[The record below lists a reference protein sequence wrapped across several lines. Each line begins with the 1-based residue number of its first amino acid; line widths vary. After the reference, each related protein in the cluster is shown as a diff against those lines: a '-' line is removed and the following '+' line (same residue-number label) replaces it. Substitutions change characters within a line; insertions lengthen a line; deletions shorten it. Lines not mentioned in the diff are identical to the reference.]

1 MTTGLDTN
9 VLCYILDPAFSEH
22 DAVAGFV
29 SSLSQERMIAVN
41 PTVIHECYHTLVH
54 SQQWVSEEAR
64 KRLMALLRHPYVEF
78 YNQTKS
84 ISVLALNLAGKYP
97 LGGRDS
103 LILANFLSNRCPT
116 LYTHDADL
124 LKVGQLS
131 WRTLSMKV
139 RDPTV
144 EY

>member
-1 MTTGLDTN
+1 MTIGLDTN
-9 VLCYILDPAFSEH
+9 VLCYILDRAFSEH
-22 DAVAGFV
+22 NAVAGLV
-29 SSLSQERMIAVN
+29 SSLSQERTIAVN
-41 PTVIHECYHTLVH
+41 PTVIHECYHTLVN
-54 SQQWVSEEAR
+54 SQHWIREDAR
-64 KRLMALLRHPYVEF
+64 KRLVALLRHPYVEF

-103 LILANFLSNRCPT
+103 LILANFLANRCPT

-139 RDPTV
+139 RDPTIGF
-144 EY
+144 